1 MYSDVIKKR
10 AVNLI
15 TSNVPSST
23 ICTKKVPVKCKVRQW
38 FYMFFEHSPLKPQ
51 NLFPLSKLR
60 CWLATRSSR
69 LVAVARVN
77 SCAHSR
83 VKFKVF
89 SFFLFVFRYFPI
101 SHGPLCFQC
110 FFLFRAPKFNGCL
123 VVISELINWGRCWL
137 FVFSVICLFMF

>member
-1 MYSDVIKKR
+1 
-10 AVNLI
+10 
-15 TSNVPSST
+15 
-23 ICTKKVPVKCKVRQW
+23 
-38 FYMFFEHSPLKPQ
+38 MFFEHSPLKPQ

-60 CWLATRSSR
+60 CWLATTSSR

-77 SCAHSR
+77 SCAHSC

-110 FFLFRAPKFNGCL
+110 FFLFRAPKFNACL
-123 VVISELINWGRCWL
+123 VMISELINLGQMLIVCFFSNL
-137 FVFSVICLFMF
+137 FVYVLIFLFQGSFFIRAVFFCISSN